1 VAPLNVERRG
11 LIGRQ
16 VGLNMAPWACRAM
29 DTSSIFFTSRART
42 TLKGALQCMMRL
54 IARIEVYV
62 PERDSG
68 TRAISWFSHVSPRIC
83 DTLFHIIRNRTE
95 KRDARIQI
103 KARRATHV
111 KSIASVRGHAVFGLC
126 GIFSQ
131 FFWAT

>member
-1 VAPLNVERRG
+1 MAPLNVERRG

-54 IARIEVYV
+54 FARIEVYV

-68 TRAISWFSHVSPRIC
+68 TNF
-83 DTLFHIIRNRTE
+83 FHGVGRFLGFRMY
-95 KRDARIQI
+95 RPAS
-103 KARRATHV
+103 AT
-111 KSIASVRGHAVFGLC
+111 
-126 GIFSQ
+126 Q
-131 FFWAT
+131 FFTFFGTGQRSAMPESK